1 MNFLLKSIRNESL
14 ILRGKFKRLTVLIF
28 YCALLVYM
36 DYFIITEF
44 DSVLAYMESFK
55 LENLFDTPMSLVI
68 LCLTILLRPIFSWGG
83 TAYSVYISQKI
94 LRDIEHDVKNCFL
107 DNRKL
112 YESEFNLEEI
122 ANVYITYGRW
132 FIDSF
137 LLPAIRAML
146 ELAILLTITLGLIKQ
161 FPTEFLIFSSLLLVS
176 LIIYNFIT
184 KTILRLNGKIFVQSS
199 ENLIKQ
205 TNNIFHRGI
214 KRENFT
220 VEEAAFD
227 QTLDQKMKSG
237 IILGMFSQ
245 GLKNVIE
252 LAAMFSFGTTLI
264 YVLLTNTSSIA
275 VFGSTFVYAIFRILP
290 SVVVLLT
297 FYQQRNNARF
307 AIERL
312 GKIFENQ

>member
-1 MNFLLKSIRNESL
+1 M
-14 ILRGKFKRLTVLIF
+14 
-28 YCALLVYM
+28 
-36 DYFIITEF
+36 
-44 DSVLAYMESFK
+44 
-55 LENLFDTPMSLVI
+55 
-68 LCLTILLRPIFSWGG
+68 
-83 TAYSVYISQKI
+83 
-94 LRDIEHDVKNCFL
+94 
-107 DNRKL
+107 
-112 YESEFNLEEI
+112 
-122 ANVYITYGRW
+122 
-132 FIDSF
+132 
-137 LLPAIRAML
+137 
-146 ELAILLTITLGLIKQ
+146 
-161 FPTEFLIFSSLLLVS
+161 
-176 LIIYNFIT
+176 
-184 KTILRLNGKIFVQSS
+184 RLNGKIFVQSS